1 MNATSQPSP
10 ITSMILLKVFW
21 RSFFLQAA
29 NNYERMQN
37 LGFAYCMA
45 PALQRLFGGDDL
57 AAAMKRHLEFFNSH
71 PYLSSALLGASI
83 RLEEDV
89 SRGHKSP
96 DDVRAFKRMMMGPM
110 AAIGDSFFWSSL
122 RPFIALWTIMG
133 ILSGLW
139 WAPIGFIVVFNICH
153 LSIRWYGIWHGYHRG
168 HAVCERIHRLGLV
181 RLAERTQ
188 YLAGI
193 FIGAVAAIFAD
204 QAAHSPASLTDGLEP
219 FLFLALI
226 LIFLLGLKR
235 GFSMVGLLYGAM
247 IASLVLITLLD
258 AFFPLV

>member
-1 MNATSQPSP
+1 MTIAHASSP
-10 ITSMILLKVFW
+10 ITPFVLLQVFW
-21 RSFFLQAA
+21 RSFFIQAA

-45 PALQRLFGGDDL
+45 PALQRLFKDD
-57 AAAMKRHLEFFNSH
+57 AFTAAMKRHLEFFNSH
-71 PYLSSALLGASI
+71 PYLASALLGASI
-83 RLEEDV
+83 RLEEEV
-89 SRGHKSP
+89 SKGLKTP

-122 RPFIALWTIMG
+122 RPFVAMWAIMG

-139 WAPIGFIVVFNICH
+139 WAPIGFIVVFNTCH
-153 LSIRWYGIWHGYHRG
+153 VGIRIYGIWQGYHKG
-168 HAVCERIHRLGLV
+168 QAVCERIHRLGLV
-181 RLAERTQ
+181 RFAQRTQ
-188 YLAGI
+188 YLASI
-193 FIGAVAAIFAD
+193 FVGAVAAIFAD

-219 FLFLALI
+219 FLFLALV

-235 GFSMVGLLYGAM
+235 GFSMVGLLYGSLLTA
-247 IASLVLITLLD
+247 LVLIILLD